1 MKKIK
6 RKWAYFVIILTLI
19 IGFSIPHQVTEAE
32 SIDEQFEQ
40 VIENHLDDENITLDS
55 MKVENDGINIEVST
69 MTTDN
74 EEVSSEIHVIPGSQ
88 SIKINSVEI
97 NNKGKKE
104 VKSYEIMIDTVNN
117 DGDFEGT
124 YKDLDSNK
132 VEKIDSED
140 AMASFAFAIP
150 IGLNL
155 GAWALNALFHAG
167 AMIIVSGT
175 AFVVASKVP
184 KKDKRYNHFEAV
196 VKNGTVYIGNG
207 LSSSKATSRLRKGKD
222 TWSVSKN
229 QANNIVKT
237 VKAGKP
243 VGPEVDKSNG
253 KPRRGYYYHYH
264 PANRSPK
271 CHAFYG
277 VSVK

>member
-1 MKKIK
+1 MNKIK
-6 RKWAYFVIILTLI
+6 RNWYYFVIILALI
-19 IGFSIPHQVTEAE
+19 IGFSIPQQVTKAE
-32 SIDEQFEQ
+32 TIDEQFEQ
-40 VIENHLDDENITLDS
+40 FIEEHLEDENITLDS
-55 MKVENDGINIEVST
+55 MGIENDGINIEVST
-69 MTTDN
+69 TTTNN
-74 EEVSSEIHVIPGSQ
+74 EEVSSEIHIIPGSQ
-88 SIKINSVEI
+88 SIKINSIEI
-97 NNKGKKE
+97 NNEGKEE
-104 VKSYEIMIDTVNN
+104 VKNYEINIDTINQ

-132 VEKIDSED
+132 VEEIDSED

-150 IGLNL
+150 VGINL
-155 GAWALNALFHAG
+155 GVWALNALYHAG

-175 AFVVASKVP
+175 AFVVASKAT
-184 KKDKRYNHFEAV
+184 KKEKKYNHFEAV

-207 LSSSKATSRLRKGKD
+207 LSSSKATSRLCKGKD

-229 QANNIVKT
+229 QANIIVKT

-253 KPRRGYYYHYH
+253 KPKRGYYYHYH

-277 VSVK
+277 VAVK